1 MKIPTTNIRQ
11 IYHVAC
17 TIGEVIT
24 VGGVACLETRL
35 SKLCTSGNI
44 NIYSRFRPGYWYVG
58 TDGKLA
64 FRLPRG
70 GSQTDP
76 RGYRSNGTDNK
87 EGYHL
92 GDFGGYN
99 PYAVAPYVN
108 TGSGVMELYF
118 PANQAGNTVTETLVF
133 NLGEVDWFNQGD
145 EYHGKNAITSSYV
158 YLYCCKVVNGTP
170 QLSNI
175 VGSCHKDNLEKS
187 GYTARAS
194 MSVSLVLP
202 STAGGSTTYVYQ
214 FGLGYGGKIY
224 ALFPNT
230 VGITVNV
237 NEGAV
242 CYVRVSSSVISALK
256 TKLTL
261 SPSDA
266 DDPTTLQEVYTS
278 GESQKMLTTAYSSVT
293 FSGLQFIARMYSG
306 NLFAFTSLRVGV
318 SGTISR
324 YDKSPLKGGTLQST
338 STFTY
343 QMASSSGG
351 TSGSTGYTYA
361 LTVSLPCGTTGHV
374 LDGEY
379 YYIDITSF
387 TTAIQ
392 ATQI

>member
-24 VGGVACLETRL
+24 VNGVTCLETRL
-35 SKLCTSGNI
+35 SKLCTSGKI

-99 PYAVAPYVN
+99 PYAAAPYIN
-108 TGSGVMELYF
+108 TGGTSMDLIF
-118 PANQAGNTVTETLVF
+118 PANQAGTTQTQELVF
-133 NLGEVDWFNQGD
+133 NLGEVDWFNEGE
-145 EYHGKNAITSSYV
+145 EYHGKNDITTSYT
-158 YLYCCKVVNGTP
+158 YLYCCQVVSGTP
-170 QLSNI
+170 QTGTVI
-175 VGSCHKDNLEKS
+175 GSCHKDDLEKS

-194 MSVSLVLP
+194 MDVSVKLP
-202 STAGGSTTYVYQ
+202 STAGGSTSYVYQ

-230 VGITVNV
+230 ITINVSVNS
-237 NEGAV
+237 GAV
-242 CYVRVSSSVISALK
+242 IIVRVSSSVISALK

-266 DDPTTLQEVYTS
+266 DDPTTLQEVYPS
-278 GESQKMLTTAYSSVT
+278 GETQKMLTSAYSSVT

-324 YDKSPLKGGTLQST
+324 YDQSPSEGGTIQNT

-343 QMASSSGG
+343 QMAASSGG
-351 TSGSTGYTYA
+351 TSGSGYNYA
-361 LTVSLPCGTTGHV
+361 LAVSLPCGSTGHV